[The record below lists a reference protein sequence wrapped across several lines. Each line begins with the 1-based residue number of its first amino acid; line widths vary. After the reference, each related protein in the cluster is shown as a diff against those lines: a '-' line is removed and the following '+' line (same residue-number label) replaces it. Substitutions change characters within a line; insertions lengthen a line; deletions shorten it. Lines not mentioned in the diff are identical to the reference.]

1 MASEKDIVFKNE
13 KLNVKFNFRVAAL
26 IVSKDKVLLQSSK
39 NDDFYS
45 LIGGRVS
52 FFESTSEA
60 LVREISEETGVIVN
74 EDDCTLL
81 DVVENFF
88 EYNNDKFHE
97 LLFIYKVNAPE
108 ELVNK
113 GDFKTLD
120 KDTSFNSWY
129 DIKKI
134 NSLKILPTVVPKLLN
149 SDKLV
154 HDVIK

>member
-1 MASEKDIVFKNE
+1 M
-13 KLNVKFNFRVAAL
+13 